1 MFETKIQF
9 KGREY
14 TIRFGSWVTGEIEK
28 ILKSN
33 PGNIEVFAYMIFFAL
48 IQGEGLRAKY
58 IAKDDIGFDV
68 FDCYD
73 WIDEQGGLSS
83 DKVQQIQNLYVE
95 HTNMNVPKN
104 PKATTSTTSK
114 AKMTEAQQK
123 ALLKALQ
130 S

>member
-14 TIRFGSWVTGEIEK
+14 TVRFGSWVTGEIEK
-28 ILKSN
+28 ILKSD

-68 FDCYD
+68 LDCYD

-83 DKVQQIQNLYVE
+83 EKVQQIQDLYLA
-95 HTNMNVPKN
+95 HTNMDVPKN
-104 PKATTSTTSK
+104 PKATTSATAKVTAMKTKEVK
-114 AKMTEAQQK
+114 A
-123 ALLKALQ
+123 